1 MSPSRPAP
9 PTIAT
14 PTETV
19 ARAAAP
25 LLFLFLLAPAA
36 AGGQEPA
43 AEALS
48 GLESRA
54 VGPAGMSGRVSG
66 VDVVP
71 GSPETIWVGA
81 ATGGVW
87 KSVDGGLTWEPVFD
101 DQDTQAIG
109 DLAVHPE
116 NPDVVWV
123 GSGEP
128 GVRNTSGIGR
138 GVWRTTD
145 GGETWTHLGLEESYR
160 IAEVVPH
167 PEDSETAYVAA
178 MGPIWEDGGQRGVYR
193 TTDGGETWELILEG
207 PNARTG
213 AADLV
218 MDPENPKKLY
228 ASLWE
233 FRRWPHFF
241 KSGGPGSGL
250 YVTTDGGDTWRE
262 AGAED
267 GLPEGPL
274 GRIGI
279 AVAENEPEVV
289 YAIVEADTSRIL
301 RSDDGG
307 RTWRTMSEGFDVH
320 PRPFYY
326 SEIRVDPTN
335 ENRLYRVAGRLTVS
349 EDAGRTFDLVVPSA
363 LIHGDVHELW
373 IHPDGRYMVQGND
386 GGVGITY
393 DRGEHWRF
401 VENLPLAQFYEID
414 TDTTSVPY
422 HIYGGMQDNGS
433 WYGPSEVW
441 REKGMLN
448 LYWQRVGGGDGFA
461 TRPDP
466 NAPRYGW
473 SESQVGS
480 LYRFDKVTGGTE
492 DIQPAGPDTTDLRFN
507 WNAPLAVSPHDPNTL
522 YFGSQYV
529 HRSTDDGSTW
539 ETISPDLTTDS
550 AAWQQQDI
558 SGGLTKDVTGAE
570 NYTTVYA
577 LAPSPVREGV
587 IWAGTDDGNL
597 HVTRDGGDTWTNVE
611 GNMPEKPRHSW
622 VSHVEASRYDAGT
635 AFAVIHDFMRGDRG
649 TYVYRT
655 TDFGSSWERLPTDG
669 VAGFGRTL
677 EQDPENRDLLWLGT
691 EFGLYVSLD
700 GGESWSRWT
709 HDFPNAVPVRA
720 VATQP
725 EEGDLVVGT
734 YGRGAYVLDDL
745 APIRA
750 AARNPAVLDESLH
763 LFDPP
768 VATRHVE
775 GETQG
780 YRSSGHDMFRGEN
793 APYGALLTVNA
804 EVRPEEPAGREP
816 VGGNP
821 DHPFTQVRAG
831 ANADGVGTEAT
842 RSATLQVLQADS
854 VIRSRDVEL
863 RDGLNRFTWDL
874 RIHDF
879 GREESEARM
888 PGPEVVPGEYGLR
901 LVAGAD
907 TATGSV
913 EVRADPRSEVPSSGY
928 RATYEAMIRL
938 GHDAEVLSE
947 AERRLEKA
955 RAGVATVLETTRGE
969 EGYDELH
976 DSARA
981 VKARLD
987 SAYHG
992 MFEGPPCQ
1000 GICAEETVL
1009 ETLQGAYYG
1018 LFGAPGAPTEAQ
1030 RLQIER
1036 AEEEIGAALDE
1047 LNRLLSGPVSDLR
1060 RQVRDAGLPLFPDVE
1075 PLGMDWRPGER

>member
-1 MSPSRPAP
+1 MPSSRS
-9 PTIAT
+9 AT
-14 PTETV
+14 STPVSDAEALV
-19 ARAAAP
+19 AAAAP
-25 LLFLFLLAPAA
+25 LLLFLLLGTPAPAS
-36 AGGQEPA
+36 GQQPDA
-43 AEALS
+43 DRLS
-48 GLESRA
+48 GLEPRA
-54 VGPAGMSGRVSG
+54 VGPAGMSGRVSE

-71 GSPETIWVGA
+71 GTPKTIWVGA

-109 DLAVHPE
+109 DLVVHPQ

-128 GVRNTSGIGR
+128 GVRNSSGIGR

-145 GGETWTHLGLEESYR
+145 GGETWTHLGLEDSYR

-167 PEDSETAYVAA
+167 PEDPETAYVAA
-178 MGPIWEDGGQRGVYR
+178 MGPIWEDGGQRGIYR

-250 YVTTDGGDTWRE
+250 FVTTDGGENWRE
-262 AGAED
+262 ITADD
-267 GLPEGPL
+267 GLPDGPL

-279 AVAENEPEVV
+279 TVAENEPEVV
-289 YAIVEADTSRIL
+289 YAIVEADTSEIL

-307 RTWRTMSEGFDVH
+307 RTWRTRSQGFDVH

-335 ENRLYRVAGRLTVS
+335 ENRLYRIAGRLTVS
-349 EDAGRTFDLVVPSA
+349 EDAGRTFDLVVRSA
-363 LIHGDVHELW
+363 LIHGDVHALW
-373 IHPDGRYMVQGND
+373 IHPNGKYMVQGND
-386 GGVGITY
+386 GGVGITN
-393 DRGEHWRF
+393 DRGENWRF

-414 TDTTSVPY
+414 VDTTAVPY
-422 HIYGGMQDNGS
+422 NIYGGMQDNGS

-466 NAPRYGW
+466 NDPRYGW
-473 SESQVGS
+473 SESQVGN

-492 DIQPAGPDTTDLRFN
+492 GIQPTKPEDVDLRFN

-522 YFGSQYV
+522 YFGSQFV

-539 ETISPDLTTDS
+539 EVISPDLTTDS

-570 NYTTVYA
+570 NYTNVYTI
-577 LAPSPVREGV
+577 APSPVQEGV

-597 HVTRDGGDTWTNVE
+597 HVTRNGGDSWTNVE
-611 GNMPEKPRHSW
+611 GNMPDKPRHSW
-622 VSHVEASRYDAGT
+622 VSHLEASRYDAGT
-635 AFAVIHDFMRGDRG
+635 AFAVIHDFMRGDRA

-655 TDFGSSWERLPTDG
+655 TNFGQSWERLPTDD

-677 EQDPENRDLLWLGT
+677 EQDPENRNLLWLGT

-700 GGESWSRWT
+700 GGDSWSRWT

-720 VATQP
+720 VTTQP
-725 EEGDLVVGT
+725 QEGDLVVGT
-734 YGRGAYVLDDL
+734 YGRAAYVLDDL
-745 APIRA
+745 EPIRA
-750 AARNPAVLDESLH
+750 AARDPSVLDESLH

-780 YRSSGHDMFRGEN
+780 YRSSGHAMFRGEN

-804 EVRPEEPAGREP
+804 EVQGEEDAGGGT
-816 VGGNP
+816 VGGDP
-821 DHPFTQVRAG
+821 EYPFTQVRSG
-831 ANADGVGTEAT
+831 ERTDGPEPT
-842 RSATLQVLQADS
+842 RAATLEVLQGDS
-854 VIRSRDVEL
+854 VVRSREVEL
-863 RDGLNRFTWDL
+863 RDGLNRFTWNL

-879 GREESEARM
+879 GREGSEARM
-888 PGPEVVPGEYGLR
+888 PGPQVVPGQYRLR
-901 LVAGAD
+901 LVSGAD

-913 EVRADPRSEVPSSGY
+913 EVRGDPRADVPASGY
-928 RATYEAMIRL
+928 RATYEAMVRV
-938 GHDAEVLSE
+938 GHAAEVLSE
-947 AERRLEKA
+947 AERRLQKA
-955 RAGVATVLETTRGE
+955 RSGVATALESTGGE
-969 EGYDELH
+969 DGYDALRER
-976 DSARA
+976 ARS

-987 SAYHG
+987 SAYHET
-992 MFEGPPCQ
+992 FEGPPCQ
-1000 GICAEETVL
+1000 GICAEDTVL
-1009 ETLQGAYYG
+1009 GTLQGAYFG
-1018 LFGAPGAPTEAQ
+1018 LFGAPGAPTAAQ
-1030 RLQIER
+1030 MLEVEK
-1036 AEEEIGAALDE
+1036 AEEEIAAALDE
-1047 LNRLLSGPVSDLR
+1047 LNGLLSGPVAELR
-1060 RQVRDAGLPLFPDVE
+1060 SRVRDTGLPLFPDVE
-1075 PLGMDWRPGER
+1075 PLSMDWRPGER